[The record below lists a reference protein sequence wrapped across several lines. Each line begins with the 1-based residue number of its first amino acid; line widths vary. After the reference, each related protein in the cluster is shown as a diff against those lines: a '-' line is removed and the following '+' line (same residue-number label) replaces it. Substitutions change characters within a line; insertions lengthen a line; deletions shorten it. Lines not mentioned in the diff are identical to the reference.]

1 MGLGTRRGRGWISG
15 LKIPL
20 KPLFWHKPP
29 SHTDVIISSSY
40 LTSTTTQTYDK
51 HICCQ
56 HIIII
61 SSQWVFIDKTTQ
73 QLQKLFKVSLWFWV
87 TTHFKKS
94 CCHVASWHNAMFLER
109 ALIDV
114 SVLISKAFPK
124 FLIVYSCEFGFVLE
138 HNFPFWCFHWM
149 LPWKRQSCQS
159 WSIPGHLSSSCGF
172 SFLLIGN
179 HFLFPFRSCR
189 TFPPTKHSTGGT
201 IVLLQLLYQI
211 SNLEKDN
218 NFAPKM
224 CRTFWFDKTH
234 LLLLG
239 QHICIGSREAKG
251 LHQFRCT
258 Y

>member
-56 HIIII
+56 HIITI

-73 QLQKLFKVSLWFWV
+73 QLQKLFKVSFWFWV
-87 TTHFKKS
+87 RTHFKKS

-138 HNFPFWCFHWM
+138 HNFPLVFSLNASLEKTILPELIYPGPFIFFLWFLISSHRKSFSLSFPQLSHFCPYQTFHRWNH
-149 LPWKRQSCQS
+149 SIATI
-159 WSIPGHLSSSCGF
+159 SIPN
-172 SFLLIGN
+172 IK
-179 HFLFPFRSCR
+179 FRKR
-189 TFPPTKHSTGGT
+189 
-201 IVLLQLLYQI
+201 
-211 SNLEKDN
+211 
-218 NFAPKM
+218 
-224 CRTFWFDKTH
+224 
-234 LLLLG
+234 
-239 QHICIGSREAKG
+239 
-251 LHQFRCT
+251 
-258 Y
+258 